1 MRIAALE
8 DDPNQAL
15 VLTTCLRDAGHE
27 VHEFRLTSDLKRFCS
42 RESADLFILDWMVPD
57 QTGEQFLQWL
67 RTERNDETPAIF
79 LTSRDAEEDIVAGLA
94 AGADDFIIK
103 PPSPRI
109 LLSRIEA
116 VMRRS
121 KTVSAQAVLEFPPY
135 RIDPTQNEI
144 TLNGEA
150 VELTEKEFALAFFLF
165 RNVGRLLSRGHM
177 FEAVW
182 GRNPDV
188 PTRTVDTHVSRVRS
202 KLQLR
207 PENGFRIV
215 PTYSFG
221 YRLEQLDAAGE
232 GEAD

>member
-8 DDPNQAL
+8 DDPAQLL
-15 VLTTCLRDAGHE
+15 VLTTCLREAGHE

-57 QTGEQFLQWL
+57 QTGEEFLKWL
-67 RTERNDETPAIF
+67 RDERNDDTPAIF
-79 LTSRDAEEDIVAGLA
+79 LTSRDAEEDVVAGLS

-109 LLSRIEA
+109 LLSRIDA

-121 KTVSAQAVLEFPPY
+121 KAVSVPAVLDFPPY
-135 RIDPTQNEI
+135 RIDPGQNEI
-144 TLNGEA
+144 TLNGEV

-221 YRLEQLDAAGE
+221 YRLEQLDGSTGE
-232 GEAD
+232 VE

>member
-8 DDPNQAL
+8 DDPTQIL
-15 VLTTCLRDAGHE
+15 VLANCLRDAGHE
-27 VHEFRLTSDLKRFCS
+27 VHEFRLVSDLKRFCS
-42 RESADLFILDWMVPD
+42 RESADLFVLDWNVPD
-57 QTGEQFLQWL
+57 QTGPEFLGWL
-67 RTERNDETPAIF
+67 RRERNDDTPAIF
-79 LTSRDAEEDIVAGLA
+79 LTSRDAEEDIVGGLA

-103 PPSPRI
+103 PLSPRI

-116 VMRRS
+116 VMRR
-121 KTVSAQAVLEFPPY
+121 TRGTQAPAVIDCPPY
-135 RIDPTQNEI
+135 RFDPAQNLA
-144 TLNGEA
+144 TLHGEP
-150 VELTEKEFALAFFLF
+150 VELTEKEFSLAFFMF

-182 GRNPDV
+182 GRNPNV
-188 PTRTVDTHVSRVRS
+188 PTRTVDTHISRVRS

-221 YRLEQLDAAGE
+221 YRLEQFDAASAP
-232 GEAD
+232 EAG

>member
-8 DDPNQAL
+8 DDPAQLL
-15 VLTTCLRDAGHE
+15 VLTTVLREAGHE
-27 VHEFRLTSDLKRFCS
+27 VHEFKLTSDLKRFCS

-57 QTGEQFLQWL
+57 QTGEEFLKWL
-67 RTERNDETPAIF
+67 RVERNDDTPAIF
-79 LTSRDAEEDIVAGLA
+79 LTSRDAEEDVVAGLS

-109 LLSRIEA
+109 LLSRIDA

-121 KTVSAQAVLEFPPY
+121 KAVAVPAVLDLPPY
-135 RIDPTQNEI
+135 RVDPSQNEI
-144 TLNGEA
+144 SLNGEV

-165 RNVGRLLSRGHM
+165 RNIGRLLSRGHM

-221 YRLEQLDAAGE
+221 YRLEQLDGNAE
-232 GEAD
+232 TE